1 MENKAEFLRLL
12 KHQVKGPLT
21 IIKGYLSFWESDAYM
36 KFPPEKQKEFILKA
50 IIGVKRMDAI
60 INDTFFV
67 LAIDDNLL
75 KPFSEQAD
83 VKGLVEEVYK
93 ELKNSYEQKKITL
106 DVNAPGNLRPIDSDK
121 IYLKVV
127 ISKILDNA
135 FKFNKENGNIKISIE
150 QNNDNTKIV
159 IKDTGVGLVEEEKQQ
174 LFTKLYRGSL
184 SLYVVKNLVNA
195 LKGTITVESEGSGNG
210 SAFIV
215 QLPNKSK

>member
-21 IIKGYLSFWESDAYM
+21 IIKGYLSFWESEAYT
-36 KFPPEKQKEFILKA
+36 KFPPEKQREFILKA

-60 INDTFFV
+60 VNDTFFV

-83 VKGLVEEVYK
+83 VKGLIEEIYK
-93 ELKNSYEQKKITL
+93 ELKTAYEQKKITFDL
-106 DVNAPGNLRPIDSDK
+106 NSPSNLQLIDSDK

-135 FKFNKENGNIKISIE
+135 FKFNKENGSVKVSIE
-150 QNNDNTKIV
+150 QDGNNTKII
-159 IKDTGVGLVEEEKQQ
+159 IKDSGVGLVTEEKQQ

-184 SLYVVKNLVNA
+184 SLYVVKNLIDA
-195 LKGTITVESEGSGNG
+195 LKGTISVESEGSGNG
-210 SAFIV
+210 STFIV
-215 QLPNKSK
+215 QLPNKTK